1 MGDVRNNTG
10 ERSLDE
16 AAGRHAFLAIIDCI
30 IGSGFTRDKRSH
42 KDMTDD
48 CHGNCIATPENR
60 PADRSAARILRR
72 CGSRDPHRGACAGT
86 LWRAR
91 LCPRSE
97 EHTSELQS
105 LMRTSYAAFCLTKQ
119 THGYR
124 SHPSMKHPRIHHKTD
139 TRKTTR

>member
-1 MGDVRNNTG
+1 MADVRNNTG

-16 AAGRHAFLAIIDCI
+16 AAVRHAFLAIIDCI

-91 LCPRSE
+91 LCPARDRAYPLGGGWNEGDGKSVVE
-97 EHTSELQS
+97 GKSVSVRLDRGGRRHIKKK
-105 LMRTSYAAFCLTKQ
+105 TK
-119 THGYR
+119 
-124 SHPSMKHPRIHHKTD
+124 KK
-139 TRKTTR
+139 

>member
-1 MGDVRNNTG
+1 MADVRNNTG

-16 AAGRHAFLAIIDCI
+16 AAVRHAFLAIIDCI

-72 CGSRDPHRGACAGT
+72 CGSLDPHPGACAGK
-86 LWRAR
+86 LW
-91 LCPRSE
+91 RSE
-97 EHTSELQS
+97 EHTSALQS
-105 LMRTSYAAFCLTKQ
+105 LMRSSYAVFCLKNTKQ
-119 THGYR
+119 NT
-124 SHPSMKHPRIHHKTD
+124 
-139 TRKTTR
+139 